1 LESIIHIIRG
11 CIHKEY
17 KYQKILYENYRGFAA
32 KIVFRYIYNYEKSGD
47 VVNDGFIKLFNHFER
62 FNLAESEE
70 TNRKLLMGYIKR
82 IMVNGSIDA
91 LRRASMLPEIG
102 GFPEFVWEY
111 TSREHDADLLVRY
124 KQIIIMIKDLPAQ
137 YRIIFNMYVIDG
149 YSHQEIAQ
157 LLHVTAGT
165 SKSGLSRAKAIL
177 RDKIKKEEEILL
189 CRI

>member
-1 LESIIHIIRG
+1 
-11 CIHKEY
+11 
-17 KYQKILYENYRGFAA
+17 
-32 KIVFRYIYNYEKSGD
+32 
-47 VVNDGFIKLFNHFER
+47 
-62 FNLAESEE
+62 
-70 TNRKLLMGYIKR
+70 
-82 IMVNGSIDA
+82 
-91 LRRASMLPEIG
+91 
-102 GFPEFVWEY
+102 
-111 TSREHDADLLVRY
+111 
-124 KQIIIMIKDLPAQ
+124 MIKDLPAQ